1 MEEERPARRPTA
13 VLGHDGVT
21 VVDKEAEVKA
31 LQKAIKRARGAA
43 QKARAKLEGRASQI
57 VGPAVALGGA
67 GFAADNAP
75 DGCLVAV
82 PDGKGG
88 FGLGETLSEARE
100 SVGKLP
106 GRRTSL
112 QSQPPLEIPPGNWA
126 ATLKTSWVEPAYL
139 ETDASWCLPGG
150 EPYSPLVNG
159 GAFGGKLTSTAPIE
173 ARRLANEQGRPVLV
187 LQTREDTVRDGPKR
201 PPVAGGI
208 DEEGRGVLRIVRTPG
223 IADAV
228 AAVAPNLVV
237 EQLTVPGPPTSS
249 DIRCAGWAEAV
260 ALLAAARGEVGTVLS
275 PDGAFATAEV
285 SSERIWVTVRCGK
298 PLDET
303 VLRSYC
309 VGAAHMAYSLVT
321 SESLVVDKDGC
332 IHNLS
337 IRSFGVVRAID
348 TPKVEIVVE
357 EDERDSVNGSD
368 AVFAAVAAAT
378 WLHCG
383 TPGSWPTG
391 LQAAKK

>member
-1 MEEERPARRPTA
+1 MCW
-13 VLGHDGVT
+13 L
-21 VVDKEAEVKA
+21 
-31 LQKAIKRARGAA
+31 
-43 QKARAKLEGRASQI
+43 
-57 VGPAVALGGA
+57 
-67 GFAADNAP
+67 
-75 DGCLVAV
+75 
-82 PDGKGG
+82 
-88 FGLGETLSEARE
+88 
-100 SVGKLP
+100 
-106 GRRTSL
+106 
-112 QSQPPLEIPPGNWA
+112 
-126 ATLKTSWVEPAYL
+126 
-139 ETDASWCLPGG
+139 
-150 EPYSPLVNG
+150 
-159 GAFGGKLTSTAPIE
+159 
-173 ARRLANEQGRPVLV
+173 
-187 LQTREDTVRDGPKR
+187 
-201 PPVAGGI
+201 
-208 DEEGRGVLRIVRTPG
+208 
-223 IADAV
+223 
-228 AAVAPNLVV
+228 
-237 EQLTVPGPPTSS
+237 
-249 DIRCAGWAEAV
+249 AEAV

>member
-1 MEEERPARRPTA
+1 M
-13 VLGHDGVT
+13 G
-21 VVDKEAEVKA
+21 
-31 LQKAIKRARGAA
+31 
-43 QKARAKLEGRASQI
+43 EGRASQI
-57 VGPAVALGGA
+57 VGPVVALGGA